1 VLAQGEDIVAIP
13 GTRRRRYLEENLAA
27 LDVTLSAED
36 LAQIGEVV
44 GSAAGLRYPE
54 EMMKSLNI

>member
-1 VLAQGEDIVAIP
+1 MNTRRLGAN
-13 GTRRRRYLEENLAA
+13 GTRRFGLGA